1 MIIAGS
7 SPDHRRIIAGSS
19 LDLQQMIIAGSSPDH
34 RRIIAGSPTD
44 DHRWIIAGSS
54 LDLQQMITR
63 YPSLDLH
70 WIIMSVVINFF
81 SHHATYT
88 HICTHSFTP
97 HAWTAKLSCLLV
109 AQSGT
114 FSFADAKRRSTVLI
128 IQWVLLIQITV
139 QPIYYSLL
147 ILQKVCIIS
156 SV

>member
-1 MIIAGS
+1 MLGEFSGDEQSPDLCRIITGS
-7 SPDHRRIIAGSS
+7 SPDHRRIIT
-19 LDLQQMIIAGSSPDH
+19 GSSPDH
-34 RRIIAGSPTD
+34 RR
-44 DHRWIIAGSS
+44 IIAGSS

-114 FSFADAKRRSTVLI
+114 FSFADAKRRVTVLI
-128 IQWVLLIQITV
+128 GASVSEPPFVDSTDALSRY
-139 QPIYYSLL
+139 IY
-147 ILQKVCIIS
+147 I
-156 SV
+156 

>member
-1 MIIAGS
+1 MLYCYSSSTGLPFGKSSPLDLCRIIAGS
-7 SPDHRRIIAGSS
+7 SPHQRRIIAGST
-19 LDLQQMIIAGSSPDH
+19 PDH
-34 RRIIAGSPTD
+34 RRINAGP
-44 DHRWIIAGSS
+44 S

-63 YPSLDLH
+63 YSSLGLH
-70 WIIMSVVINFF
+70 WIIMSVVISFF

-114 FSFADAKRRSTVLI
+114 FSFADAKRRVTVLI
-128 IQWVLLIQITV
+128 IILLYSGSCIW
-139 QPIYYSLL
+139 YSLL
-147 ILQKVCIIS
+147 LFVDIVLQKVCIIS